1 MPVIVGAGS
10 SAFEASGSSIKLPT
24 ATANLSGIN
33 TAVGTAYYNT
43 AEDEL
48 RIYTG
53 AANGWQNAAESAA
66 LGTEGNPA
74 DSAEALRGAGIT
86 TNGLYYINTPDGG
99 VQHVYCMFTTGSS
112 QGARNNISLKML
124 RPLLETQ

>member
-1 MPVIVGAGS
+1 M
-10 SAFEASGSSIKLPT
+10 
-24 ATANLSGIN
+24 
-33 TAVGTAYYNT
+33 
-43 AEDEL
+43 

-74 DSAEALRGAGIT
+74 DSAEAIKLLGT

-99 VQHVYCMFTTGSS
+99 VQQVYCMFTSGSS
-112 QGARNNISLKML
+112 QVEIMDGCLYVVSLKML